1 VNPFRVCREKGI
13 DSASII
19 SKLWAMGKTF
29 RPYDMSQLLLLPPD
43 LRQWLPDNHLAL
55 YVSDIVE
62 QLDLSAI
69 LKVYEEGDARGR
81 PPYHPQMMVKLLLY
95 GYCVGKLSSR
105 KLEQASYDDVG
116 FRVLSGNQQPDHAS
130 IAEFRKRHLP
140 ELARLFVQVLQLC
153 ERAGL
158 VKLGHVAID
167 GTKIKANASKY
178 QTMTYAG
185 LTEAEQKLAATVARL
200 LAEAERVDEAE
211 DELYGPDKRGDE
223 LPEELRDRESRLRR
237 IRELKADLEREARQA
252 AEQQAAAAKEQNEER
267 LRKAKERG
275 KKPGRL
281 AAVPDPEQAVPRPK
295 ARRNFTDIE
304 SRMMKD
310 HASNTFVQG
319 YNAQL
324 GVDAQAQIIVAATV
338 VQAGNDQQQLV
349 PVLLCVKQNLGQLPA
364 SVSADAGYFSAAA
377 VTAEEIKTV
386 AVHVPPNAPEP
397 QACEYAAPLPENATV
412 QERMWQRLKS
422 KEGAAIYNQRKAIVE
437 PVFAYLKHVRG
448 FRQFLLRGQARV
460 EAEWLLMCLTHN
472 LLKMFRAQQPQKA

>member
-1 VNPFRVCREKGI
+1 
-13 DSASII
+13 
-19 SKLWAMGKTF
+19 MGKTF
-29 RPYDMSQLLLLPPD
+29 RPYDMGQLLLLPPD
-43 LRQWLPDNHLAL
+43 LRQWLPDDHLAL
-55 YVSDIVE
+55 YVSDIVD

-69 LKVYEEGDARGR
+69 MKPYEEGDARGR
-81 PPYHPQMMVKLLLY
+81 PPYHPQMMVKLLIY
-95 GYCVGKLSSR
+95 GYCVGKMSSR
-105 KLEQASYDDVG
+105 KIEQASYDDVG

-211 DELYGPDKRGDE
+211 DQLYGPGKRGDE
-223 LPEELRDRESRLRR
+223 LPEELSESKSRLAR
-237 IRELKADLEREARQA
+237 IRELKADLEREAREAAERQA
-252 AEQQAAAAKEQNEER
+252 AEAKQKNEARLRQAKES
-267 LRKAKERG
+267 G
-275 KKPGRL
+275 KKVKGRL
-281 AAVPDPEQAVPRPK
+281 AHVVDPEQATPAPK

-324 GVDAQAQIIVAATV
+324 GVDAQSQIIVAATV
-338 VQAGNDQQQLV
+338 VQAGNDQEQLV
-349 PVLLCVKQNLGQLPA
+349 PVLLSLKQNLGQLPA
-364 SVSADAGYFSAAA
+364 SISADAGYFSTAA

-386 AVHVPPNAPEP
+386 AVHVPPNEREP
-397 QACEYAAPLPENATV
+397 QAWEYAAPLPENATV
-412 QERMWQRLKS
+412 QERMWHKLKS
-422 KEGAAIYNQRKAIVE
+422 KEGAAVYKRRKAIVE

-472 LLKMFRAQQPQKA
+472 VLKMFRAKQLSKA